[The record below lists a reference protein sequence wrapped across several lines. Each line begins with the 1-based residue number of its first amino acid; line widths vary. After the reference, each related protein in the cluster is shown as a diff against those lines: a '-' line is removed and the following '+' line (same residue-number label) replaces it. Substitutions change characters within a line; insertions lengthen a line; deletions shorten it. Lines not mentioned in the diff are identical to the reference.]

1 MIIGRKIWTNI
12 IVGIAALEDPSL
24 MVVTGIA
31 VDLPIHGGSCGAL
44 ISQRGQLA
52 ILELKIR
59 ERGLGA
65 YSEVVGEAKKMCR
78 ITGFSS

>member
-1 MIIGRKIWTNI
+1 MELLSPR
-12 IVGIAALEDPSL
+12 
-24 MVVTGIA
+24 
-31 VDLPIHGGSCGAL
+31 GA
-44 ISQRGQLA
+44 QLA

-78 ITGFSS
+78 ITGFSSRLFKLYANKNHCKKQPLGCR